1 MDLGEIE
8 NKANELTDIVIKL
21 LDALHLASAEYIQVD
36 YFCTCDDK
44 FFKKAKTLNN
54 LKIKVVTLLQLI
66 EEIVL

>member
-8 NKANELTDIVIKL
+8 NRANEFVNIGINP

-44 FFKKAKTLNN
+44 FFKKAKT
-54 LKIKVVTLLQLI
+54 
-66 EEIVL
+66 